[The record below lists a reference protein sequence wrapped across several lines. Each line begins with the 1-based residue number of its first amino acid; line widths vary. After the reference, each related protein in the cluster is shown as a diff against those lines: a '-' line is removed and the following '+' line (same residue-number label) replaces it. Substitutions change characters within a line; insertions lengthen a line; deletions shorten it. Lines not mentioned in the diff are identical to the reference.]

1 MSRRPA
7 PTGKSS
13 TSGINMRTPA
23 SALSIAA
30 VAAFGLAAC
39 GGSSDSNA
47 PPASSA
53 GTFKETVL
61 VSDGSVAAP
70 HTDPNLK
77 NGWGVAFNPTG
88 AFWVADNN
96 TQKSTLYDGNGVV
109 QSLVVTIPPAASGK
123 LASPTGMLFNSTP
136 DFAITANGATS
147 NAVFMWATLAGTIA
161 AWSPKVLPT
170 VAVTVHDD
178 GAGAA
183 EYTGLTIA
191 SNAGASTLYAADFHN
206 GKVDMFDKTF
216 TKLSIP
222 GAFTDPTIPA
232 GINPFGIQA
241 IGDTIFVS
249 YAKLGPDGLK
259 QQNGPGNGVVDAY
272 DLSGHLLR
280 RITSGGVLN
289 SPWGM
294 AMAPANFGAVSN
306 DLLVGNF
313 GDGTV
318 NAFDPNTGASKGAL
332 MQADGTKVT
341 QPGIWGIEFGN
352 DVDNQPSNTLFF
364 AAGPTPTTGIFGRI
378 DSSQ

>member
-1 MSRRPA
+1 
-7 PTGKSS
+7 
-13 TSGINMRTPA
+13 MRKLATA
-23 SALSIAA
+23 FSLAA
-30 VAAFGLAAC
+30 VTAFGLAAC
-39 GGSSDSNA
+39 GGSDDNNNNT
-47 PPASSA
+47 PPASTA

-70 HTDPNLK
+70 HVDPNLK
-77 NGWGVAFNPTG
+77 NGWGIANNPKAT
-88 AFWVADNN
+88 FWVSDNN
-96 TQKSTLYDGNGVV
+96 TQKSSLYDGNGVV
-109 QSLVVTIPPAASGK
+109 QSLVVSIPPAASGK
-123 LASPTGMLFNSTP
+123 LANPTGMLFNSTP
-136 DFAITANGATS
+136 DFSITANGKTA

-161 AWSPKVLPT
+161 AWSPNVLPT
-170 VAVTVHDD
+170 DAVTVHDD

-216 TKLSIP
+216 TKLSVA
-222 GAFTDPTIPA
+222 GAFTDPSIPA
-232 GINPFGIQA
+232 GMNPFGIQA
-241 IGDTIFVS
+241 IGNTIFVS
-249 YAKLGPDGLK
+249 YALLGPDGLK
-259 QQNGPGNGVVDAY
+259 QQNGAGNGIVDAY

-294 AMAPANFGAVSN
+294 AVAPANFGAVSN

-313 GDGTV
+313 GDGTI
-318 NAFDPNTGASKGAL
+318 NAFDPNTGVSKGAL
-332 MQADGTKVT
+332 TQADGTKVV

-352 DVDNQPSNTLFF
+352 NVDNQPSNALFF
-364 AAGPTPTTGIFGRI
+364 AAGPTPTTGVFGRI